1 MTGVEILAVEKVATE
16 FGFCWPGFI
25 LLLLT
30 GIIFGLL
37 MYFGV
42 NNTSAAIFISVFTLA
57 AAFFVGFTANGKP
70 IAYEPH
76 YKVIISDE
84 VPMNEFLKRYE
95 IISQEG
101 KIYTIREREAIEDG
115 KWRIGEIKNA

>member
-25 LLLLT
+25 ALLLT
-30 GIIFGLL
+30 GIIFGLVI
-37 MYFGV
+37 YSGA
-42 NNTSAAIFISVFTLA
+42 NNTPATIFIVVFALA
-57 AAFFVGFTANGKP
+57 TAFFVGFTANGKP

-84 VPMNEFLKRYE
+84 VSMNEFLERYE

-101 KIYTIREREAIEDG
+101 KIYTVRERETIEDG
-115 KWRIGEIKNA
+115 KWRIDYLEE